1 MCAGG
6 QGRCGQKVIREKY
19 AAEDVSS
26 ELNKSVDESRYGT
39 GGRYLQQIIISGCS
53 WVVFKSSHFYTEFG
67 KLILNYYIFTH
78 MSTA

>member
-26 ELNKSVDESRYGT
+26 ELNTPLSDSRYGT
-39 GGRYLQQIIISGCS
+39 GGRYLQQII
-53 WVVFKSSHFYTEFG
+53 VRVFMLLLGRF
-67 KLILNYYIFTH
+67 
-78 MSTA
+78 